1 MSKIIKALDE
11 ANKERLGIISPTE
24 EIKKISINDTKEEK
38 MNKSWFTWA
47 FIGAVV
53 VTVLIAFNY
62 QGGKDAVPLSE
73 IFPDEEGMS
82 VGVEYE
88 YMQEEVVTREVHEEL
103 PKFRENQVNEP
114 VELES
119 ISLISENISTEKAF
133 NFTVQIASF
142 KDEKKAE
149 QALTKI
155 RTKIPSAYIST
166 QNLGSKGIW
175 HRIYAG
181 QFELRSEAELTLRD
195 VKQNYD
201 SSFILSPK
209 RAK

>member
-11 ANKERLGIISPTE
+11 ANKERLGIISPMGE
-24 EIKKISINDTKEEK
+24 SKKNLINNTRGEK
-38 MNKSWFTWA
+38 MNKSWFTWI
-47 FIGAVV
+47 FIAAVV

-73 IFPDEEGMS
+73 IFPDEEAMP
-82 VGVEYE
+82 VDVEYE
-88 YMQEEVVTREVHEEL
+88 YVQEEVVFSKIKEEL
-103 PKFRENQVNEP
+103 LVSNENQVAAP
-114 VELES
+114 VELEPV
-119 ISLISENISTEKAF
+119 SLISPNISIGKEF
-133 NFTVQIASF
+133 NYTVQIASF

-149 QALTKI
+149 QALTQI
-155 RTKIPSAYIST
+155 RTKVPSAYIST
-166 QNLGSKGIW
+166 QDLGNKGVW

-181 QFELRSEAELTLRD
+181 QFELRSEAEVTLSA

-201 SSFILSPK
+201 SSFIISPK